1 VGSGELWGAVPDF
14 LANPAYA
21 GAFVY
26 GRSRTEKYLAD
37 DGRVRRRTVQ
47 VPVEQW
53 SVCIPNHHPG
63 YVSWDEYRPP
73 ASGCERT

>member
-1 VGSGELWGAVPDF
+1 MHDF
-14 LANPAYA
+14 LTNPAYA

-26 GRSRTEKYLAD
+26 GRTRSTSSSMIRPGASSQSVE
-37 DGRVRRRTVQ
+37 

-53 SVCIPNHHPG
+53 SVCIPDHHPG
-63 YVSWDEYRPP
+63 YVSWDEYLAT